1 MHSELEPTPSP
12 LCPLCPSLLILFFP
26 RFTYDRRHEII
37 ENGTVFM
44 TSQVGKKWWQ
54 NSDSSDSD
62 WGFFAISSN
71 TNKAYQWIVS
81 ASWVCHTR
89 MLPKG
94 FHHLEQS
101 TRWYKVHLKN
111 KIILKSVILLSDIE
125 YFKRPRVSHL
135 LKEFGRLSGCSRDF
149 SSSHVLAKWIHIT
162 IGIELV
168 VYVRCVKKKL
178 STDLPPRPSPCFPVV
193 SEQSIYEC
201 IRCWVN
207 LSICWILQIALK
219 SSKYLLQ
226 IFATFPE
233 ISSSRFAD
241 VRAKGTSCLSN
252 AAWLC
257 CLGEQKHAETVVA
270 RRNPINLGSANT

>member
-1 MHSELEPTPSP
+1 
-12 LCPLCPSLLILFFP
+12 
-26 RFTYDRRHEII
+26 
-37 ENGTVFM
+37 M
-44 TSQVGKKWWQ
+44 TSQAGKKWWQ

-62 WGFFAISSN
+62 WGSFAISSN

-81 ASWVCHTR
+81 ASWLCHTR

-162 IGIELV
+162 IGTELV
-168 VYVRCVKKKL
+168 VYVRCVKKNSPPISHQGLLHASRSLASKQ
-178 STDLPPRPSPCFPVV
+178 STNMCGV
-193 SEQSIYEC
+193 E
-201 IRCWVN
+201 
-207 LSICWILQIALK
+207 SICQFVGYCK
-219 SSKYLLQ
+219 
-226 IFATFPE
+226 
-233 ISSSRFAD
+233 
-241 VRAKGTSCLSN
+241 
-252 AAWLC
+252 
-257 CLGEQKHAETVVA
+257 
-270 RRNPINLGSANT
+270 